1 MKTTN
6 KITRLIAVIMTVA
19 ALIAATIP
27 GGGLVRPVK
36 AQTSDGSVK
45 FVSYASVGIVH
56 GQKIRLSVTNTK
68 ESGGNLS
75 LSFSY
80 YLAHG
85 TNSSGV
91 PLYESESIKIPA
103 GEFRSHDVSRE
114 DLKSEGEAETGRAQL
129 LMRLTMIAPAGSDAD
144 DFPASLEIIED
155 EVQAGGTVNTDSKY
169 RLIILAAKRSKQLNA
184 PFGFLP
190 GHKIR
195 YTLYYPKEEGEQR
208 VGVTTY
214 TYDSYGNLL
223 HQTNPATLEPGDS
236 VVFDVN
242 RDDLRVPGEDN
253 TGRLQ
258 VASGIQAAFM
268 DGSVRTIKLS
278 VSMELVDSTGR
289 TKDIPPGG
297 DYYTGTVSVSGDGF

>member
-1 MKTTN
+1 MKTRN
-6 KITRLIAVIMTVA
+6 KITRLIAIVMMCA
-19 ALIAATIP
+19 AL
-27 GGGLVRPVK
+27 VSVVK
-36 AQTSDGSVK
+36 AQTDDGSVK

-56 GQKIRLSVTNTK
+56 RQKIRLSVANTK
-68 ESGGNLS
+68 QSGGNVS

-85 TNSSGV
+85 TNAMSSV

-103 GEFRSHDVSRE
+103 GEFRFHDVSRE
-114 DLKSEGEAETGRAQL
+114 DLKIDGEAQTGRAQL
-129 LMRLTMIAPAGSDAD
+129 LMKLTMIAPAGTEAD
-144 DFPASLEIIED
+144 DLPAALEIIED
-155 EVQAGGTVNTDSKY
+155 EVQAGGTVNTDTKY
-169 RLIILAAKRSKQLNA
+169 RLVIVAANESKQLNA

-190 GHKIR
+190 GYKIR

-223 HQTNPATLEPGDS
+223 HQTNPATLEPGES
-236 VVFDVN
+236 VVFDVD

-258 VASGIQAAFM
+258 VASGIQAALM
-268 DGSVRTIKLS
+268 DGSVRTIRLS

-289 TKDIPPGG
+289 TRDIPPGG
-297 DYYTGTVSVSGDGF
+297 QYFTGTVTVSGDGF